1 MLQVARKFVAQLLV
15 DAFKLDFLL
24 LYLVF
29 NSSDFTR
36 IIIFL
41 NRRIL
46 ILLERGFK
54 LFHLSE

>member
-1 MLQVARKFVAQLLV
+1 LLQVARKFVAQLLV